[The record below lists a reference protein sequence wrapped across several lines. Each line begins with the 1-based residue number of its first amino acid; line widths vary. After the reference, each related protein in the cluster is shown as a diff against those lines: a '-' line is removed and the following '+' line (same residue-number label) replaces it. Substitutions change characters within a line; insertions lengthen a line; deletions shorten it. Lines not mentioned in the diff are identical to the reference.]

1 MIHNYLLLASPSII
15 ILLSNL
21 NILLLNGK
29 NKVLPVITAYEF
41 YLIMTV
47 LVRISIAMEKHYDH
61 SNFYKGHHLI
71 GVGLQFRGLFH
82 YLYSRKHGST

>member
-1 MIHNYLLLASPSII
+1 MDPNHMIHNYLLLASPSII

-47 LVRISIAMEKHYDH
+47 LVRISIAMVTHWPKAAL
-61 SNFYKGHHLI
+61 G
-71 GVGLQFRGLFH
+71 
-82 YLYSRKHGST
+82 RKAFTLSYVP